1 MSLAV
6 PVFRLLLCFTGV
18 IWEIKKK
25 TQAQGIHYLA
35 AFFFPAF
42 RILLPMFVG

>member
-6 PVFRLLLCFTGV
+6 PVFRLLLRVTGV
-18 IWEIKKK
+18 TWEIKKK
-25 TQAQGIHYLA
+25 TQRTHYLA

-42 RILLPMFVG
+42 RILLPMFVVG

>member
-25 TQAQGIHYLA
+25 TQGIHYLA